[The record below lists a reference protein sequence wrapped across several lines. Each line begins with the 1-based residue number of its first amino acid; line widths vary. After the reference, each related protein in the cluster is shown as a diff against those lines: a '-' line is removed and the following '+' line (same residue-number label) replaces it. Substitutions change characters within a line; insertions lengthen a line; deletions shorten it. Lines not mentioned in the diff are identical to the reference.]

1 MVMDNKTTVTKIVGM
16 GSKGNSFGE
25 WNTGI
30 TIPSGYDYFL
40 WMSSYAWLDYTVSG
54 SQWVPGGFAYNQP
67 YLDANRT
74 LKVNSVNYYGA
85 IPSSYYGV
93 YIWPASGSVGGYGI
107 QFMGVNNFTGISN
120 ISQFTCLLFKG
131 EVDINDGWLPSYINP
146 AFAADQVMCYFYTED
161 TSKTICMSPDP
172 TDRRYRVALRQHISP
187 VSQILAKAI
196 KFLADV
202 CPGLRLIVSYADKD
216 QNHHGGI
223 YQATNWIYEGLFGA
237 ETVGA
242 FIIKGK
248 KTHPRSVSAKGVK
261 QNLESIRQHLDPNA
275 QEFKTSGKHKYLMPL
290 DKKMKKIL
298 ISRHKPYPKRA

>member
-1 MVMDNKTTVTKIVGM
+1 MTSLTVDWATHQAASFACLNWHYAKAVPVGKLVKV
-16 GSKGNSFGE
+16 G
-25 WNTGI
+25 
-30 TIPSGYDYFL
+30 
-40 WMSSYAWLDYTVSG
+40 AWEDGKFIGVVIFSRG
-54 SQWVPGGFAYNQP
+54 ANNHIGQP
-67 YLDANRT
+67 YSL
-74 LKVNSVNYYGA
+74 
-85 IPSSYYGV
+85 
-93 YIWPASGSVGGYGI
+93 
-107 QFMGVNNFTGISN
+107 Q
-120 ISQFTCLLFKG
+120 Q
-131 EVDINDGWLPSYINP
+131 
-146 AFAADQVMCYFYTED
+146 DQVCELT
-161 TSKTICMSPDP
+161 
-172 TDRRYRVALRQHISP
+172 RVALRQHISP

-223 YQATNWIYEGLFGA
+223 YQATNWIYEGLFGVG
-237 ETVGA
+237 TVGA

-261 QNLESIRQHLDPNA
+261 QNLESIRQHLEPNA

>member
-1 MVMDNKTTVTKIVGM
+1 MTTLTVDWATHQAASFACLNWHYAKAVPVGKLVKV
-16 GSKGNSFGE
+16 G
-25 WNTGI
+25 
-30 TIPSGYDYFL
+30 
-40 WMSSYAWLDYTVSG
+40 AWEDGKFIGVVIFSRG
-54 SQWVPGGFAYNQP
+54 ANNRIGQP
-67 YLDANRT
+67 YSL
-74 LKVNSVNYYGA
+74 
-85 IPSSYYGV
+85 
-93 YIWPASGSVGGYGI
+93 
-107 QFMGVNNFTGISN
+107 Q
-120 ISQFTCLLFKG
+120 Q
-131 EVDINDGWLPSYINP
+131 
-146 AFAADQVMCYFYTED
+146 DQVCELT
-161 TSKTICMSPDP
+161 
-172 TDRRYRVALRQHISP
+172 RVALRQHISP

-223 YQATNWIYEGLFGA
+223 YQATNWIYEGLFGVG
-237 ETVGA
+237 TVGA

-261 QNLESIRQHLDPNA
+261 QNLESIRQHLDTNA